1 MFPLLLGHVLT
12 RVTLTFNG
20 NFTLKYS
27 KGVGFHNRIY
37 VCLGIVF
44 LSLAAQAGLKLSTLV
59 PCLNF
64 LNVVEQREFI
74 MALLKLF
81 C

>member
-1 MFPLLLGHVLT
+1 MFSVLLSQALT

-27 KGVGFHNRIY
+27 KGVGFHDRIF
-37 VCLGIVF
+37 VCLSVVF
-44 LSLAAQAGLKLSTLV
+44 LSLAAQAGLKLSPLV

-74 MALLKLF
+74 TVLLKLF

>member
-1 MFPLLLGHVLT
+1 MFPVLLGQVLT
-12 RVTLTFNG
+12 RLMLTFNG

-27 KGVGFHNRIY
+27 KGMGVHNRIF

-44 LSLAAQAGLKLSTLV
+44 LSLATQAGLKLSPLV

-74 MALLKLF
+74 TALLKLF